1 MFPPSPSPSPWS
13 WPHWKRPEVGPLP
26 VSPSAQHLGRCTT
39 GENLPAGE
47 SQTARLTLCVS
58 EMSTVLSIFF
68 SLHCYLAFEIS
79 TASTTECTRTGKKNR
94 SSPCILLEYMA
105 IICLGRAGS
114 LNSHLDVYF
123 RSSGDFNCWLSPLLP
138 KIKSLFPQLPP
149 KSKLTLSTAE
159 HQHE

>member
-1 MFPPSPSPSPWS
+1 MFPPSPSPWS
-13 WPHWKRPEVGPLP
+13 WPHWREPAVGPLP
-26 VSPSAQHLGRCTT
+26 VSPSAQPLGRCTT

-47 SQTARLTLCVS
+47 SQTARLTLSVS
-58 EMSTVLSIFF
+58 EMNTVLPVFF
-68 SLHCYLAFEIS
+68 FPSLLFGLCDFSCFYHRVHKDRKE
-79 TASTTECTRTGKKNR
+79 KH

-105 IICLGRAGS
+105 IICLDRAGG
-114 LNSHLDVYF
+114 LNSHLDVFF